1 MPPTL
6 SSPAPRRQKPLIG
19 LLFLALS
26 LSGCAIATP
35 FRDNP
40 EARAKAG
47 PAIAAITEAQLG
59 ADRAARNRFW
69 EGTRRVEQA
78 LMQQPGFLGYSIR
91 REILGDR
98 AWTMTVWQSE
108 ADLLRF
114 VQSDMHREAIRIG
127 RPALVSG
134 RFARVPLAPGERSLT
149 WARALEAI
157 ENGRNLYE

>member
-6 SSPAPRRQKPLIG
+6 SAPALRRKRPPIG
-19 LLFLALS
+19 LFFLTVF

-40 EARAKAG
+40 GTHAKAG
-47 PAIAAITEAQLG
+47 SAIAAITEAQLG
-59 ADRAARNRFW
+59 ADRAARSRFW
-69 EGTRRVEQA
+69 DGTRRVEQA

-91 REILGDR
+91 REILGNR

-114 VQSDMHREAIRIG
+114 VQSEVHREAIRIG
-127 RPALVSG
+127 RAALVSG
-134 RFARVPLAPGERSLT
+134 RFARVPLAPGEKSLS
-149 WARALEAI
+149 WAKALEAI
-157 ENGRNLYE
+157 ESGRNLYE